1 VGFDC
6 IPGERFGL
14 MAWRLPNEKERGSMT
29 PTLSPARSHIV
40 DLDKPLYTIGIAA
53 EILTT
58 HTRTLMMYE
67 HLGLVVPNRTA
78 TNRRLYSQRD
88 LLTLGAIQ
96 KLTRGHGLNLVGARY
111 VIHCLQLLDA
121 HNIPRPV
128 ALANMDIEY
137 VKV

>member
-1 VGFDC
+1 
-6 IPGERFGL
+6 
-14 MAWRLPNEKERGSMT
+14 MAVAAPISMR
-29 PTLSPARSHIV
+29 PQNV

-67 HLGLVVPNRTA
+67 HLGLVVPSRTA

-96 KLTRGHGLNLVGARY
+96 RLTRGHGLNLVGARY
-111 VIHCLQLLDA
+111 VINCLQLLDA
-121 HNIPRPV
+121 HKIPRPA
-128 ALANMDIEY
+128 ALANVDIEH

>member
-1 VGFDC
+1 MTAPAG
-6 IPGERFGL
+6 GL
-14 MAWRLPNEKERGSMT
+14 GARELTRELDSMAVAAPISMR
-29 PTLSPARSHIV
+29 PQIV

-67 HLGLVVPNRTA
+67 HLGLVVPSRTA

-96 KLTRGHGLNLVGARY
+96 RLTRGHGLNLVGARY
-111 VIHCLQLLDA
+111 VINCLQLLDA
-121 HNIPRPV
+121 HKIPRPA
-128 ALANMDIEY
+128 ALANVDIEH